1 MGTHQDSV
9 QRAVVLAVAVVGA
22 GLNGAFNAL
31 ICMAVH
37 GHFLLFVWYG
47 ISMAHRQE
55 TKRGKNFLFLAF
67 CPCPCYDV
75 AEIQR
80 QNTVCRDA
88 PTGNALRTAPVK

>member
-9 QRAVVLAVAVVGA
+9 QRAVVLTVAVVGA

-31 ICMAVH
+31 VCMAVH

-67 CPCPCYDV
+67 CPRPCYDV
-75 AEIQR
+75 AEIQ
-80 QNTVCRDA
+80 
-88 PTGNALRTAPVK
+88 